1 MGIFTE
7 IYCLRLNIVQDTN
20 VLQVNLSSNFCGEQQ
35 IEFITKMYLC

>member
-7 IYCLRLNIVQDTN
+7 IYCLRLNIVQDAN
-20 VLQVNLSSNFCGEQQ
+20 VLRVNLSSNFCGEQ